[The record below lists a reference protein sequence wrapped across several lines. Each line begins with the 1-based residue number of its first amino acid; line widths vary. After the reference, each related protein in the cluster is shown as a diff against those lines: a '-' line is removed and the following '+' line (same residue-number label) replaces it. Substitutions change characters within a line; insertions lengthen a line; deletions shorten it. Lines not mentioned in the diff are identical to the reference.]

1 MLCYVMLCNVML
13 VCMLVCMFVCMFV
26 CMYVDK
32 KEEEDL
38 TTGKR
43 TMIVS
48 I

>member
-13 VCMLVCMFVCMFV
+13 VCMFV